1 MYLYFTMNKIK
12 EISILVIFGLI
23 LFSINSITKRKTS
36 EKQKTI
42 ISLPINTVQY
52 TRIESIHLLK
62 KFIYNELFVIKDQ
75 LVLEKLK
82 SISKNQDENEFSGS
96 NFNIDITAPIE
107 LININLDGENYS
119 IIRMK
124 SNKKGIEGVF
134 SLPYFETESEK
145 CFLIKG
151 DKKNIKSL
159 KNQFSKSF
167 KYSLESKTDI
177 SIFNFINKNLV
188 RSSIISVQKN
198 RIKVITNEKQHLQK
212 KQLILKESGFHFSF
226 PIEDG
231 IQMNEQLQQIPI
243 LPKINFPFKDIR
255 HISGNYS
262 GFKFTEN
269 DSIVGIPKIDL
280 LISFKQKTKVDS
292 LILNLMKQLNV
303 EFPIRNNQVSF
314 GKEKL
319 YFSQITPKI
328 IYLSTRNSTPKIEK
342 SSHPIK
348 IAGDLTKITE
358 LENAGWKGMLIE
370 VIPVFKSTKNLL
382 QTTKNVEF
390 KKVNANS
397 YEILIPMKENKNA
410 YHELLKLALSST
422 F

>member
-1 MYLYFTMNKIK
+1 MNKIK

-82 SISKNQDENEFSGS
+82 SISKNQDENEFSVS

-107 LININLDGENYS
+107 LININLVGENYS
-119 IIRMK
+119 IIRIK
-124 SNKKGIEGVF
+124 SNKKGIEGKF
-134 SLPYFETESEK
+134 YLPYFETESEK

-159 KNQFSKSF
+159 KKQFSKSF
-167 KYSLESKTDI
+167 KYSLESKKDI
-177 SIFNFINKNLV
+177 AIFNFDNKKLV
-188 RSSIISVQKN
+188 QSSSISIQKN
-198 RIKVITNEKQHLQK
+198 QIKMIINEKQHLQK
-212 KQLILKESGFHFSF
+212 KQLLLQESGFHFSF
-226 PIEDG
+226 PVEDG
-231 IQMNEQLQQIPI
+231 FQMNEQLQQIPI
-243 LPKINFPFKDIR
+243 LPKINFPFKEIR
-255 HISGNYS
+255 YISANYY

-269 DSIVGIPKIDL
+269 DSIIGIPKIDL
-280 LISFKQKTKVDS
+280 LLTFKHKTNVDS
-292 LILNLMKQLNV
+292 LISNLMKQLNV
-303 EFPIRNNQVSF
+303 DFSIDKNSIILGR
-314 GKEKL
+314 EKL
-319 YFSQITPKI
+319 YFSQVNPKT
-328 IYLSTRNSTPKIEK
+328 IYLSFKASVPSIVRSNN
-342 SSHPIK
+342 PIK
-348 IAGDLTKITE
+348 LSGDLNLLTK

-370 VIPVFKSTKNLL
+370 IIPVFKSTKKLL
-382 QTTKNVEF
+382 QTTKKVEF
-390 KKVNANS
+390 KKVNATS
-397 YEILIPMKENKNA
+397 YEIIIPMKENKNV